1 MSWKN
6 DNTFIRMK
14 EAYEEERESSNYLD
28 DLKKLINGEATA
40 AIQYKY
46 ASDSLVGE
54 NQSYLQSHFDEHF
67 TEEWGHYTQLVQA
80 LMERGGEAD
89 MTIEAL
95 TSNALPKT
103 VEIESFDTDYLREFF
118 ISAEKEAIK
127 EYQRFYNTIEDKD
140 PDLADIV
147 SGIISDERGHKL
159 DFERLVKGEVE
170 ETPKPEKEEEPEEDE
185 EESEDEESEEEE
197 EESEEETEE
206 EDKVTYKGFGNKF
219 E

>member
-159 DFERLVKGEVE
+159 DFERMMKGEVE
-170 ETPKPEKEEEPEEDE
+170 ETPKTEKDEELEEDE
-185 EESEDEESEEEE
+185 EESEEESEEEE
-197 EESEEETEE
+197 EESEEGTEE
-206 EDKVTYKGFGNKF
+206 ENKVVYKGFGNKF

>member
-6 DNTFIRMK
+6 NNILIRMR
-14 EAYEEERESSNYLD
+14 EAYEEERDSSDYLEV
-28 DLKKLINGEATA
+28 LKGLINGEATA

-103 VEIESFDTDYLREFF
+103 VEIESFDTEYLRDFF
-118 ISAEKEAIK
+118 ISTEKEAIK
-127 EYQRFYNTIEDKD
+127 EYQRFYNIIEDKD

-159 DFERLVKGEVE
+159 DFERMVKGEVE
-170 ETPKPEKEEEPEEDE
+170 ETPKPDKDEEPEEDK
-185 EESEDEESEEEE
+185 EESDDEESEEEE

-206 EDKVTYKGFGNKF
+206 ENKVVYKGFGNKF

>member
-6 DNTFIRMK
+6 DNTFIRMR

-159 DFERLVKGEVE
+159 DFERLVKGEVK
-170 ETPKPEKEEEPEEDE
+170 ETLKPEKDEEPEEDE
-185 EESEDEESEEEE
+185 EESEEESEEEE
-197 EESEEETEE
+197 EESEEGTEE
-206 EDKVTYKGFGNKF
+206 ENKVVYKGFGNKF

>member
-1 MSWKN
+1 MSWKK
-6 DNTFIRMK
+6 DDTFIRMR

-159 DFERLVKGEVE
+159 DFERLVKGEVK
-170 ETPKPEKEEEPEEDE
+170 ETPKPEKDEEPEEDE
-185 EESEDEESEEEE
+185 EESEEEESEEEE

-206 EDKVTYKGFGNKF
+206 ENKVVYKGFGNKF

>member
-1 MSWKN
+1 MAWKN
-6 DNTFIRMK
+6 DNTFIRMR
-14 EAYEEERESSNYLD
+14 EAYAEESSSDYLEV
-28 DLKKLINGEATA
+28 LKRLINGEATA

-54 NQSYLQSHFDEHF
+54 NQSYLKSHFDEHF
-67 TEEWGHYTQLVQA
+67 TEEWGHYTQLVEA

-89 MTIEAL
+89 VTIGAL

-159 DFERLVKGEVE
+159 DFERMVKGEVE
-170 ETPKPEKEEEPEEDE
+170 ETPKPEKDEEPKEDE
-185 EESEDEESEEEE
+185 EESEEEESEEEE
-197 EESEEETEE
+197 EDSEEAEE
-206 EDKVTYKGFGNKF
+206 ENKVVYKGFGNKF

>member
-6 DNTFIRMK
+6 NNTFTRLR
-14 EAYEEERESSNYLD
+14 EAYEEERVSSNYLEV
-28 DLKKLINGEATA
+28 LKSLINGEATIA
-40 AIQYKY
+40 LQYKY

-54 NQSYLQSHFDEHF
+54 NQSYLKSQFDEHF
-67 TEEWGHYTQLVQA
+67 TEEWEHYTQLVQA

-103 VEIESFDTDYLREFF
+103 VEIKSFDTDYLREFF

-127 EYQRFYNTIEDKD
+127 EYQRFYNAIEDKD

-159 DFERLVKGEVE
+159 DFDRMMNGKVKRILKSEKDE
-170 ETPKPEKEEEPEEDE
+170 KSKEKEDFE
-185 EESEDEESEEEE
+185 EESEEEE
-197 EESEEETEE
+197 
-206 EDKVTYKGFGNKF
+206 KVSYEGFRNKF

>member
-6 DNTFIRMK
+6 DNTFIRMR

-159 DFERLVKGEVE
+159 DFERLVKGEVK
-170 ETPKPEKEEEPEEDE
+170 ETPKTEKDEEPEEDE
-185 EESEDEESEEEE
+185 EESEEEESEEEE

-206 EDKVTYKGFGNKF
+206 ENKVVYKGFGNKF

>member
-6 DNTFIRMK
+6 DNTFIRMR

-127 EYQRFYNTIEDKD
+127 EYQRFYNTIEDED

-147 SGIISDERGHKL
+147 NGIISDERGHKL
-159 DFERLVKGEVE
+159 DFERLVKGEVK
-170 ETPKPEKEEEPEEDE
+170 ETPKTEKDEEPEEDE
-185 EESEDEESEEEE
+185 EESEEESEEEE
-197 EESEEETEE
+197 EESEEGTEE
-206 EDKVTYKGFGNKF
+206 ENKVVYKGFGNKF

>member
-95 TSNALPKT
+95 TSNALPNT

-170 ETPKPEKEEEPEEDE
+170 ETPKPDKDEEPEEDE
-185 EESEDEESEEEE
+185 EESEEEESEEEE

>member
-6 DNTFIRMK
+6 DNTFIRMR

-127 EYQRFYNTIEDKD
+127 EYHRGQRPRPCRYSQWHHF
-140 PDLADIV
+140 
-147 SGIISDERGHKL
+147 
-159 DFERLVKGEVE
+159 
-170 ETPKPEKEEEPEEDE
+170 
-185 EESEDEESEEEE
+185 
-197 EESEEETEE
+197 
-206 EDKVTYKGFGNKF
+206 
-219 E
+219 

>member
-6 DNTFIRMK
+6 DNTFIRMR

-127 EYQRFYNTIEDKD
+127 EYQRFYNTIEDED

-147 SGIISDERGHKL
+147 NGIISDERGHKL
-159 DFERLVKGEVE
+159 DFERLVKGEVK
-170 ETPKPEKEEEPEEDE
+170 ETPKTEKDEEPEEDE
-185 EESEDEESEEEE
+185 EESEEEESEEEE

-206 EDKVTYKGFGNKF
+206 ENKVVYKGFGNKF

>member
-6 DNTFIRMK
+6 DNTFIRMR

-159 DFERLVKGEVE
+159 DFERLVKGEVK
-170 ETPKPEKEEEPEEDE
+170 ETPEPEKDEEPEEDE
-185 EESEDEESEEEE
+185 EESEEESEEEE

-206 EDKVTYKGFGNKF
+206 ENKVVYKGFGNKF

>member
-6 DNTFIRMK
+6 DNTFIRMR

-159 DFERLVKGEVE
+159 DFERLVEGEVK
-170 ETPKPEKEEEPEEDE
+170 ETPKPEKDEEPEEDE
-185 EESEDEESEEEE
+185 EESEEESEEEE
-197 EESEEETEE
+197 EESEEGTEE
-206 EDKVTYKGFGNKF
+206 ENKVVYKGFGNKF

>member
-6 DNTFIRMK
+6 NNTLIRMR
-14 EAYEEERESSNYLD
+14 EAYEEERDSSDYLEV
-28 DLKKLINGEATA
+28 LKGLINGEATA

-46 ASDSLVGE
+46 ASDSLVGK

-103 VEIESFDTDYLREFF
+103 VEIESFDTEYLRDFF
-118 ISAEKEAIK
+118 ISTEKEAIK
-127 EYQRFYNTIEDKD
+127 EYQRFYNIIEDKD

-159 DFERLVKGEVE
+159 DFERMVKGEVE
-170 ETPKPEKEEEPEEDE
+170 ETPKLEKEEELEEDK
-185 EESEDEESEEEE
+185 EESEEESE
-197 EESEEETEE
+197 EKEEDSEEETEE
-206 EDKVTYKGFGNKF
+206 ENKVVYKGFGNKF

>member
-6 DNTFIRMK
+6 DNTFIRMR

-147 SGIISDERGHKL
+147 NGIISDERGHKL
-159 DFERLVKGEVE
+159 DFERLVKGEVK
-170 ETPKPEKEEEPEEDE
+170 ETPKLEKDEEPEEDE
-185 EESEDEESEEEE
+185 EESEEEESEEEE

-206 EDKVTYKGFGNKF
+206 ENKVVYKGFGNKF

>member
-6 DNTFIRMK
+6 DNTFIRMR

-159 DFERLVKGEVE
+159 DFERLVKGEVK
-170 ETPKPEKEEEPEEDE
+170 ETPKTEKDEEPEEDE
-185 EESEDEESEEEE
+185 EESEEEESEEEE
-197 EESEEETEE
+197 EESEEGTEE
-206 EDKVTYKGFGNKF
+206 ENKVVYKGFGNKF

>member
-6 DNTFIRMK
+6 DNTFIRMR

-103 VEIESFDTDYLREFF
+103 VEIESFDTEYLRDFF

-159 DFERLVKGEVE
+159 DFERMVKGEVE
-170 ETPKPEKEEEPEEDE
+170 ETPKLEKEEELEEDK
-185 EESEDEESEEEE
+185 EESEEESE
-197 EESEEETEE
+197 EKEEDSEEETEE
-206 EDKVTYKGFGNKF
+206 ENKVVYKGFGNKF

>member
-6 DNTFIRMK
+6 DNTFIRMR

-159 DFERLVKGEVE
+159 DFERLVKGEVK
-170 ETPKPEKEEEPEEDE
+170 ETLKPEKDEEPEEDE
-185 EESEDEESEEEE
+185 EESEEESEEEE
-197 EESEEETEE
+197 EESEEGTEE
-206 EDKVTYKGFGNKF
+206 ENKVDYKGFGNKF